1 MTTPAL
7 PNHEQRSANS
17 SWDASL
23 WDSIAR
29 RQWHPIGET
38 LKNHRM
44 TVGARIIQSRK
55 AIGWTRPELAQR
67 AGVPYPTLAGL
78 ENGDQSTSAHLP
90 ILAAT
95 LGVDALWLS
104 SGKLPKG
111 SPSHQPSHSERWS
124 PTILADAMTLL
135 DQLDQ
140 ILGRAIEP
148 RPNPGRLSIA
158 CEVVEA
164 GGVNPRDG
172 SVVRLAD
179 RLRALEGKADGDGSG
194 KVSGVGAIDGGA
206 HGAASRAGIKG
217 SRKR

>member
-1 MTTPAL
+1 MTTLAP

-17 SWDASL
+17 SWEAIL
-23 WDSIAR
+23 WDSITR
-29 RQWHPIGET
+29 RQWHPTIENRNT
-38 LKNHRM
+38 FWM
-44 TVGARIIQSRK
+44 TVGSRIIQSRK
-55 AIGWTRPELAQR
+55 ALNWTRPELAQR

-78 ENGDQSTSAHLP
+78 ENGDQSSSAHLP

-104 SGKLPKG
+104 SGKSPKG
-111 SPSHQPSHSERWS
+111 SPSQQPSHSARWS
-124 PTILADAMTLL
+124 PMILADAMTLL

-148 RPNPGRLSIA
+148 RPNPARLSIA

-164 GGVNPRDG
+164 GGVNHREG
-172 SVVRLAD
+172 VVVRLAD

-194 KVSGVGAIDGGA
+194 KVGGVGATDGGA
-206 HGAASRAGIKG
+206 HGAAPRAGAKG
-217 SRKR
+217 GRKR